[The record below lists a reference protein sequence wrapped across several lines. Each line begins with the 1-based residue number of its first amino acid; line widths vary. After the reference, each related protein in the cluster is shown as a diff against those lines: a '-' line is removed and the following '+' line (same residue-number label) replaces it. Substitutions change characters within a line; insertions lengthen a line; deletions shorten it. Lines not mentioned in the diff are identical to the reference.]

1 MKNQIEQL
9 EKVAGLIEVESLA
22 MANTRDQINI
32 LYRQMEDLAYA
43 SDEANAALIR
53 ARESMEE
60 AIRILSGDQ

>member
-32 LYRQMEDLAYA
+32 LYRQMEYLAYA